1 MVYYL
6 CKSLCKKPEVLWA
19 DEVAASLDTNCA
31 NSLKAFIDNFKAQ
44 GKRFFVISDV
54 ILVTENE
61 IIVDSANYQD
71 LLP

>member
-1 MVYYL
+1 
-6 CKSLCKKPEVLWA
+6 
-19 DEVAASLDTNCA
+19 VAASLDTNCA